1 MMTGTQRA
9 GARRDRALAKEW
21 YGCYQ
26 DADVK
31 PRHESPLRDASV
43 RRCLAHFAA
52 GATLSEV
59 LRRAGDGGESA
70 LGVITLRGDADLLDA
85 FLSAGCE
92 HHKQSDP
99 LITAIGYRHADCV
112 AVLLRHGSDPR
123 QREFH
128 LPGEPLRRCAGHKKL
143 TTDDQ
148 LQRIC
153 LSLLRSGADVAE
165 ADPTGKNEDL
175 WTGIAAMVTSARQKG
190 NVEVAGVLATAL
202 VPIVCSAHA
211 RRIDAVHLLADLS
224 VESS

>member
-52 GATLSEV
+52 GAT
-59 LRRAGDGGESA
+59 
-70 LGVITLRGDADLLDA
+70 
-85 FLSAGCE
+85 
-92 HHKQSDP
+92 